1 MIQVANIMRLLHLT
15 LNNIRVLPMLYL
27 VLSISLLDIIL
38 NLKTA
43 MTTLHFYRIFAISL
57 KPFPQ

>member
-43 MTTLHFYRIFAISL
+43 MTTLHFYRIFAFSL